1 MISFQADG
9 DTQDDSQTLA
19 GLSVLSSNSSD
30 SILSPE
36 LPAQNPDSFISP
48 NNSKPVAAEDPP
60 PPTSV
65 SALSPSESAVS
76 VIIVDTD
83 RMSCSPASSATS
95 VSKDTAAAAT
105 LLPLS
110 DPKYKHAI
118 EIVGTLKKRLAYA
131 AVKAKNGWQNESFE
145 AVEQKINEMYA
156 KLPESAKMAAMAAAK
171 SKQVRFAKR
180 VGKKQPKIL
189 GIAANISVASE
200 PLEYVKPT
208 SVSVCENSNDP
219 EKSNSSSAAVKSESV
234 VGGLELSKTKI
245 KTDPLAVVE
254 EPLKVENLP
263 IPPVPAVN
271 STISAGPS
279 AVPRSHVL
287 DNTANPYESSNSSN
301 AMRQS
306 SKSEFP
312 QHLPPPFT
320 LPMPS
325 PQTAYRPAPNPQP
338 QYIPQYQYPPR
349 PVYPQ
354 YPQRPVQTQ
363 PPQYS
368 YVSSFAP
375 KPYGPPSTS
384 NHYSPVPTD
393 KHHLSDV
400 PYPYPKHQ
408 RYNSQDYGYVQPQYS
423 QQQQQ
428 QPQQQQQRG
437 DYSSVMGPPAI
448 MGAAPRPM
456 YGGSI
461 PYSNAAAGGSMRPG
475 GAGSYPGAGTYGGS
489 GAGGAGTGG
498 SAGYA
503 GGYGAYYGGGGGS
516 GK

>member
-287 DNTANPYESSNSSN
+287 DNTANPYESN
-301 AMRQS
+301 
-306 SKSEFP
+306 
-312 QHLPPPFT
+312 
-320 LPMPS
+320 
-325 PQTAYRPAPNPQP
+325 
-338 QYIPQYQYPPR
+338 
-349 PVYPQ
+349 
-354 YPQRPVQTQ
+354 
-363 PPQYS
+363 
-368 YVSSFAP
+368 
-375 KPYGPPSTS
+375 
-384 NHYSPVPTD
+384 
-393 KHHLSDV
+393 V